1 MTQPQLEIQL
11 IAAVTAAA
19 CALVGAFL
27 VLRRVA
33 LLSDAISHAILP
45 GIVLGFFV
53 TESLTSPLL
62 LVAAAVTGVVTVA
75 LIEAVGNTRLVKQ
88 DAAIGLV
95 FPALFSVGVILI
107 ARYAGGVH
115 LDTDAVL
122 LGDPAFAWI
131 ERVTVGGRDLG
142 PRALWLMGAVLV
154 LVVLFVGV
162 LYKELKLATFDAAL
176 AAALGFAPKA
186 LHYALMSL
194 VSVTAVG
201 AFDVVGSILV
211 VALMIAPPAAAYLL
225 TDRLPRM
232 LGLSVG
238 LGVVS
243 AVSGYWLARALD
255 ASIAGAMATMAGV
268 LFALAFA
275 FAPERGLVAQARRRT
290 RQRQEFAR
298 RMLLVHL
305 LHHEHTPEADR
316 ECRVPHLQEHLR
328 WTPAFAE
335 TAVRYAERT
344 GTVRRSGER
353 LSLTP
358 AGRRTAQEAMVE

>member
-1 MTQPQLEIQL
+1 
-11 IAAVTAAA
+11 
-19 CALVGAFL
+19 
-27 VLRRVA
+27 
-33 LLSDAISHAILP
+33 
-45 GIVLGFFV
+45 
-53 TESLTSPLL
+53 
-62 LVAAAVTGVVTVA
+62 
-75 LIEAVGNTRLVKQ
+75 
-88 DAAIGLV
+88 
-95 FPALFSVGVILI
+95 
-107 ARYAGGVH
+107 
-115 LDTDAVL
+115 
-122 LGDPAFAWI
+122 
-131 ERVTVGGRDLG
+131 
-142 PRALWLMGAVLV
+142 
-154 LVVLFVGV
+154 
-162 LYKELKLATFDAAL
+162 
-176 AAALGFAPKA
+176 
-186 LHYALMSL
+186 
-194 VSVTAVG
+194 
-201 AFDVVGSILV
+201 
-211 VALMIAPPAAAYLL
+211 
-225 TDRLPRM
+225 M